1 MQFFTEPP
9 GKGVASKS
17 SALEH
22 LSGIASTLTNGG
34 VEFTSRVYS
43 AGEVYVDG
51 ESNDDRCEIL
61 YMRIYSQSNRSVLI
75 GTMVSASNP
84 TWWYKYVAS
93 ATLLVHKN
101 IESEWYGWTSLT
113 TSA

>member
-1 MQFFTEPP
+1 MVLTRTKEEL
-9 GKGVASKS
+9 KVLNS
-17 SALEH
+17 SLEH